1 MKRFLI
7 IATSLLLLS
16 ASASDSKLSDRQ
28 RALHALNRLGFGARP
43 GDVDRVLK
51 TGVDTWIDQQ
61 LHPEVIPDRAV
72 EARLQSLPTL
82 QMSDAGIMEKYYR
95 PIVEARKENKQAK
108 NDGELDAKDKG
119 EMRMLQKDAQQIVG
133 DLVSQRIIRAAESDR
148 QLNEVMVDFWF
159 NHFNVFAGKGIDRF
173 MLTSYERDVIRPHI
187 WGRFEDLLLATAKS
201 PAMLFYLDN
210 ARSVA
215 DPANRPQMAQRFMMR
230 RNPQQAG
237 RGGLNENYAREI
249 MELHTLG
256 VDGGYTQKDVTE
268 LARVLTGWTIERPQ
282 QGGGF
287 VFRRALHDTGSK
299 TVLGVRFPAG
309 GGMEEGEKM
318 IHILAH
324 SPATA
329 HHIAYKLAQR
339 LVADDPPNSLVDR
352 VAKRFLDSD
361 GDLRQTVKAV
371 IDSPEF
377 WDAKYYQ
384 AKVKSPFEYAISAV
398 RAIGAQVTDAR
409 PIARELQ
416 KIGEPLYGA
425 QPPTGY
431 SDKADVWVNT
441 GALLNRLNFALALA
455 ANKMPGVRSD
465 VVALIPADSA
475 ADPHKSV
482 DALAQALTGGDLSE
496 ATRTTIRSRL
506 VERKAPDMDPW
517 DNTQIPMIAGLI
529 LGSPE
534 FQKQ

>member
-7 IATSLLLLS
+7 VASALLLMS
-16 ASASDSKLSDRQ
+16 ASTSDSKLTDRQ
-28 RALHALNRLGFGARP
+28 RALHVLNRLGFGARP

-51 TGVDTWIDQQ
+51 TGVNTWIDQQ
-61 LHPEVIPDRAV
+61 LHPEVIPDREV
-72 EARLQSLPTL
+72 EARLQTMPTL
-82 QMSDAGIMEKYYR
+82 RMSDADINQKYYR
-95 PIVEARKENKQAK
+95 PIVQARRENKQAK
-108 NDGELDAKDKG
+108 NDGEQDMKNSP
-119 EMRMLQKDAQQIVG
+119 EMKMLRKNAQQVVS

-159 NHFNVFAGKGIDRF
+159 NHFNVFAGKGQDRY

-215 DPANRPQMAQRFMMR
+215 DPSNRPAMAQRMMMR
-230 RNPQQAG
+230 RAPDKAMK
-237 RGGLNENYAREI
+237 GGLNENYAREI

-268 LARVLTGWTIERPQ
+268 LARVLTGWTIAPPQ

-299 TVLGVRFPAG
+299 TVLGVRFAPG

-324 SPATA
+324 APATA

-339 LVADDPPNSLVDR
+339 LVADDPPASLVDR
-352 VAKRFLDSD
+352 VAKKFLDSD

-377 WDAKYYQ
+377 WDPKYYQ

-398 RAIGAQVTDAR
+398 RAIDGQVTDAT

-465 VVALIPADSA
+465 VVALIPAEAA

-496 ATRTTIRSRL
+496 ATRLTIRNR
-506 VERKAPDMDPW
+506 VVDRKAPDMDPW

-534 FQKQ
+534 FQK